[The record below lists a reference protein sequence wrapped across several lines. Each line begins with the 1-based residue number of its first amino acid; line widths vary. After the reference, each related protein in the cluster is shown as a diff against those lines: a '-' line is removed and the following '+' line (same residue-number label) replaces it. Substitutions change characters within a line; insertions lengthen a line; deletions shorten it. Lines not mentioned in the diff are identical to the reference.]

1 MNEKLIRE
9 IVNDYS
15 LRELQIYSSFI
26 LSNIDATNN
35 IIKQFKADH
44 DSHQFYKNV
53 IIWYVKKN
61 NIFPEDILTFD
72 FVLNDG
78 GLGDRFILTSNIL
91 NTFNEYNCVG
101 NVNLYMYRTK
111 TFKQKELLKA
121 DNFYDIIDFFHFK
134 RPKQKIVT
142 HIKDKWLNQNDVMI
156 SNVRKDKKYEY
167 FNELMFSNTGHYWPI
182 DFKPKPKILIS
193 YMFYM
198 NVEENKSINDFMLN
212 KFKNVTQKFSNLTF
226 QRLEDFNF
234 SKNVELLS
242 QSHLL
247 IASEGMWTHL
257 SRAMKIDTI
266 AFTNLIEFINV
277 FNSQGHFCS
286 GNFEECLNK
295 LIEKCTT
302 LTK

>member
-1 MNEKLIRE
+1 
-9 IVNDYS
+9 
-15 LRELQIYSSFI
+15 
-26 LSNIDATNN
+26 
-35 IIKQFKADH
+35 
-44 DSHQFYKNV
+44 
-53 IIWYVKKN
+53 
-61 NIFPEDILTFD
+61 
-72 FVLNDG
+72 
-78 GLGDRFILTSNIL
+78 
-91 NTFNEYNCVG
+91 
-101 NVNLYMYRTK
+101 
-111 TFKQKELLKA
+111 
-121 DNFYDIIDFFHFK
+121 
-134 RPKQKIVT
+134 
-142 HIKDKWLNQNDVMI
+142 
-156 SNVRKDKKYEY
+156 
-167 FNELMFSNTGHYWPI
+167 MFSNTGHYWPI

>member
-1 MNEKLIRE
+1 MNEKIIKE
-9 IVNDYS
+9 IIDDYS
-15 LRELQIYSSFI
+15 LRELQIYSSLI
-26 LSNIDATNN
+26 LSNIDATNTT
-35 IIKQFKADH
+35 IKQFKADH
-44 DSHQFYKNV
+44 NSHQFYKNV
-53 IIWYVKKN
+53 IYWYVKKQN
-61 NIFPEDILTFD
+61 TFPEDFLTFD

-78 GLGDRFILTSNIL
+78 GLGDRFVITSNIL
-91 NTFNEYNCVG
+91 NTFNEYDHEG
-101 NVNLYMYRTK
+101 TVNLYMAK
-111 TFKQKELLKA
+111 TRKYQTGKLLKA
-121 DNFYDIIDFFHFK
+121 DNFYDVIDFFHFK

-142 HIKDKWLNQNDVMI
+142 HIKDKWINQNDVMMT
-156 SNVRKDKKYEY
+156 NVKKDKKYNY
-167 FNELMFSNTGHYWPI
+167 FSKLMFSETGYYWPI

-198 NVEENKSINDFMLN
+198 NGEENKSINEFMMN
-212 KFKNVTQKFSNLTF
+212 KFKKLTQKFTNLKF
-226 QRLEDFNF
+226 HRLEDLNF

-266 AFTNLIEFINV
+266 AFTDLIDFIIE

-286 GNFEECLNK
+286 NKFDDCLNV
-295 LIEKCTT
+295 LQTKCIN

>member
-1 MNEKLIRE
+1 MNEKIIKE

-78 GLGDRFILTSNIL
+78 GLGDRFVITSNIL

-101 NVNLYMYRTK
+101 NVNFYIEIEKGRSKY
-111 TFKQKELLKA
+111 KELSA
-121 DNFYDIIDFFHFK
+121 ETFYDVIDFFHFK

-142 HIKDKWLNQNDVMI
+142 HVKNKWLKQNDVMM
-156 SNVRKDKKYEY
+156 SNVEKDKKYEY
-167 FNELMFSNTGHYWPI
+167 FNELMFSENGHYWPI
-182 DFKPKPKILIS
+182 DFEPKSKILVS

-198 NVEENKSINDFMLN
+198 NGEENKSINDFMMN
-212 KFKNVTQKFSNLTF
+212 KFKNLIQKFSNLKF
-226 QRLEDFNF
+226 QRLEDYDF
-234 SKNVELLS
+234 SKNVKLLS

-257 SRAMKIDTI
+257 SRAMKVDTI
-266 AFTNLIEFINV
+266 AFTDLTEFINE

-286 GNFEECLNK
+286 DNFDDCLNILK
-295 LIEKCTT
+295 TKCIN
-302 LTK
+302 LPK

>member
-1 MNEKLIRE
+1 MNEEIIKE
-9 IVNDYS
+9 IVDDYS
-15 LRELQIYSSFI
+15 LRELQIYSSYV

-53 IIWYVKKN
+53 IIWYVKN
-61 NIFPEDILTFD
+61 NNVFPEDILTFD

-78 GLGDRFILTSNIL
+78 GLGDRFVMTSNIL

-101 NVNLYMYRTK
+101 NVNLYTVRTIK
-111 TFKQKELLKA
+111 CQPNKLLKA
-121 DNFYDIIDFFHFK
+121 DDFYDIIDFFHFK

-142 HIKDKWLNQNDVMI
+142 HIKNKWLYQQNVMM
-156 SNVRKDKKYEY
+156 SNVRKNKKYEY
-167 FNELMFSNTGHYWPI
+167 FNKLMFSETGYYWPI

-198 NVEENKSINDFMLN
+198 NGEENKSINEFMMN
-212 KFKNVTQKFSNLTF
+212 KFKKLTQKFTNLKF
-226 QRLEDFNF
+226 QRLEDLNF

-266 AFTNLIEFINV
+266 AFTNLIEFINE

-286 GNFEECLNK
+286 DNFDDCLNV
-295 LIEKCTT
+295 LQTKCIN